1 MSTIKRIKTSGS
13 KSASLAKKPIK
24 RKLTES
30 TKISKK
36 TTKRKLNEDIEGLDD
51 LGSQFDGQP
60 ASPTQTAPTSPLS
73 ANTAVKTPKK
83 RGPKPKTNE
92 VRPDDEA
99 MNNRWKK
106 LYAGM
111 SEAEVDQLEKVLD
124 EIETNPGSDI
134 TINDAFIKND
144 TKRRFASNLVK
155 STEFTDD
162 EKYVLCL
169 LMGIPLT
176 WVTNSEVPLEVIGKM
191 LGGISKQAVFG
202 ICDRAIK
209 KMQANAGMK
218 NPTGMKAFK
227 GMKMGKVDLPSI

>member
-13 KSASLAKKPIK
+13 KSASLAKKSIK
-24 RKLTES
+24 RKLIES
-30 TKISKK
+30 ISKK
-36 TTKRKLNEDIEGLDD
+36 TSKRKLNEDIEGLDD

-60 ASPTQTAPTSPLS
+60 TPSPAAKNTTTTA
-73 ANTAVKTPKK
+73 AQTAVKTPKK
-83 RGPKPKTNE
+83 RGPKPKTDE
-92 VRPDDEA
+92 VRPDNEEI
-99 MNNRWKK
+99 NNRWKK

-111 SEAEVDQLEKVLD
+111 TQEEIDQLEKVLD

-134 TINDAFIKND
+134 TINDAFVKNN
-144 TKRRFASNLVK
+144 TKRLFASNLVK
-155 STEFTDD
+155 STEFTAD

-227 GMKMGKVDLPSI
+227 GMKMGKVDMPSI

>member
-1 MSTIKRIKTSGS
+1 MSIIKRIKISGS

-60 ASPTQTAPTSPLS
+60 ASPTQAAPNPRS

-83 RGPKPKTNE
+83 RGPKPKTNQ

-99 MNNRWKK
+99 MNNRWRK

-111 SEAEVDQLEKVLD
+111 SDAEVDQLENVLD

-134 TINDAFIKND
+134 TINDAFINNK
-144 TKRRFASNLVK
+144 TKHLFAANLVK

-176 WVTNSEVPLEVIGKM
+176 WVTNSEVPLEVIGKI
-191 LGGISKQAVFG
+191 LGGISKQAVYG